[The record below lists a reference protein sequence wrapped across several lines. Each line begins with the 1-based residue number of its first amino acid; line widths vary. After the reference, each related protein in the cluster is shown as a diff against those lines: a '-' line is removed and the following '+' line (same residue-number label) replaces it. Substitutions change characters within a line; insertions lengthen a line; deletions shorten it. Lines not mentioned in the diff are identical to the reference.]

1 MSTFQFRLATL
12 LRLHEATRDERR
24 AHLAEAQ
31 RTDAELQ
38 RHMTRIGDELR
49 RLQHECRETAG
60 PGTVNVPRLVEVD
73 RYMTERRAQESVLRR
88 QRQALTEEIDRRRQA
103 VLEADRE
110 VQSLEKLRDRQA
122 EAHRQEEERRES
134 KQLDEAALQAGRT

>member
-12 LRLHEATRDERR
+12 LRLREATRDERR

-31 RTDAELQ
+31 RADAELQ
-38 RHMTRIGDELR
+38 IRLTRLGDELR

-60 PGTVNVPRLVEVD
+60 PGAVNVLRLVEVD
-73 RYMTERRAQESVLRR
+73 RYMTELRAQESMLRQ
-88 QRQALTEEIDRRRQA
+88 QRQALAEEIDRRRQA

-110 VQSLEKLRDRQA
+110 VQSLEKLRERQSQ
-122 EAHRQEEERRES
+122 AHRQEEERREN
-134 KQLDEAALQAGRT
+134 KRLDEAALQAGRT